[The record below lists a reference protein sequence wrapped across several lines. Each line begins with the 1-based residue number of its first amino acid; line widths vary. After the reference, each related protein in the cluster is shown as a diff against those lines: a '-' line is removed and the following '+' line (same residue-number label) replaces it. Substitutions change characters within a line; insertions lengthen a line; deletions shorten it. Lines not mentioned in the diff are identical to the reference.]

1 MIDVHVFD
9 NIIDLEYQHKIKQL
23 FLSSYFPWYFVE
35 DVSTTGYSFGQS
47 RNGFFH
53 NFVMDEKVNSDYHL
67 DILPLIEK
75 SLNKVDY
82 KFTKI
87 IRGRTFFQ
95 LPLKNIKNR
104 NIVDTPHIDMD
115 EDHVVVLYY
124 VMDNEARTIIYEDDT
139 ATKIKKTIKPKQGRV
154 VIFNGKYWHT
164 AEQPKKNKRCII
176 NYDIV

>member
-9 NIIDLEYQHKIKQL
+9 NVIDLEYQHKIKQL
-23 FLSSYFPWYFVE
+23 LVSPNFPWYFLE
-35 DVSTTGYSFGQS
+35 DVSTNEYSFGEA
-47 RNGFFH
+47 RNGFSH
-53 NFVMDEKVNSDYHL
+53 NFVIDEKINSDYHL

-75 SLNKVDY
+75 SLSKVDY
-82 KFTKI
+82 KLTKI
-87 IRGRTFFQ
+87 LQGRTFFQ
-95 LPLKNIKNR
+95 LPLTKVKNKEV
-104 NIVDTPHIDMD
+104 VDTPHIDLH

-139 ATKIKKTIKPKQGRV
+139 ATKIKKAIKPKQGRV
-154 VIFNGKYWHT
+154 VVFNGKYWHT